1 MVTRILNCKRAVYKI
16 QICESLGFVARKTMF
31 RRVKAYVSSHETWS
45 LARSNL
51 TFRAVK
57 AYLSE
62 KEE

>member
-16 QICESLGFVARKTMF
+16 QICESLGFVAPKVRF

-62 KEE
+62 NEE